1 MTGNNAEKKTKEPH
15 VVRVDPYG
23 NGFTDRQGS
32 LRTVTKSFAHRY
44 GILHQAIS
52 VFIFDH
58 QQRLLLQQR
67 QHGKYHSADLWSNTC
82 CSHPE
87 PNELPIEAAARRLDE
102 EMGISCDLV
111 EVFTHLY
118 RIEFTPEMKEHEFDH
133 VFFGLSDDRPAIDTA
148 EAQDYRYVSLAELDE
163 DIRLHPECYTYWLRE
178 ILPKVRGVWGFVK
191 MLTSRGEGG

>member
-1 MTGNNAEKKTKEPH
+1 MIINSDFFYSNVSMASTTLQTSGVIPA
-15 VVRVDPYG
+15 VV
-23 NGFTDRQGS
+23 T
-32 LRTVTKSFAHRY
+32 
-44 GILHQAIS
+44 
-52 VFIFDH
+52 
-58 QQRLLLQQR
+58 
-67 QHGKYHSADLWSNTC
+67 
-82 CSHPE
+82 PE